1 MRESVKESIESVV
14 PATELTSRNERKESV
29 VTAAT
34 ELTVNYTG
42 RAATE
47 FVS

>member
-14 PATELTSRNERKESV
+14 PATELRSRNERTESV
-29 VTAAT
+29 VTAT
-34 ELTVNYTG
+34 VLTVNYTD
-42 RAATE
+42 REATE